1 MTTLRRCDWEEQRGK
16 SCVSKAQRS
25 HPAGAALPAGRGQRA
40 EGRTAQISL
49 PQLGVVHHHAAFS
62 PGAAN
67 EEE

>member
-1 MTTLRRCDWEEQRGK
+1 MSPKLSEAILLELLCQQAEG
-16 SCVSKAQRS
+16 S
-25 HPAGAALPAGRGQRA
+25 GQRDA
-40 EGRTAQISL
+40 TAQISL